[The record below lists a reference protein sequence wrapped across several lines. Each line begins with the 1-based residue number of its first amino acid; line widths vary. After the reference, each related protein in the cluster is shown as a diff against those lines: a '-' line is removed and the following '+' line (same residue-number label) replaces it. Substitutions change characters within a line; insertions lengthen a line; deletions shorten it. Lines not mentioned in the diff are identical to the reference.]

1 MVRKRDRASVHELF
15 EALGRRIVPMLLVL
29 FVGFALAGVAAWFWP
44 ATYRSTGVILI
55 EQQEMPADFVRSAV
69 SSYADQRVQIIGQRV
84 MTSANLLSI
93 AHKFDLYSAEK
104 TPPSREA
111 VLGRM
116 RKDIR
121 LEMISAD
128 VMDPRIGRPTKA
140 TIAFSV
146 GFDSRSPKVAA
157 EVASELTSLYMRE
170 NIESRQQLAEGTA
183 AFLNEE
189 AQKLGGRVAELE
201 NKIAQFKEA
210 NREALPELGE
220 FNMQL
225 MSRTDEELRNIDS
238 RARLLDQQIVFLDG
252 QMAQVTPSSLY
263 VSEGGERILSPADR
277 LKIARTEYASASATY
292 SEEHPTVKRLKR
304 EIEGLEAEVRGPAA
318 SNDVSRALTEARGQM
333 ASLRE
338 RYSEDHPD
346 VVALKRRI
354 ASLEQQLSGASAA
367 ASRPS
372 SGRSEKADNPAY
384 IQLQSQKHAAEQ
396 ERASLIAEKAQ
407 LRARLQ
413 SFESR
418 LAQAPTVERD
428 YNALLRELE
437 SEKSKYADVRQK
449 QMEAQLASNL
459 ETERKGERFTLI
471 EPPREAD
478 VPVSPNRL
486 AMLVLG
492 CGLSLATAIGLGL
505 ILEALDTR
513 IRGRRGIVALLDTP
527 PLAVIPWV
535 AVRRRS

>member
-1 MVRKRDRASVHELF
+1 MVRKRDHASVHELF

-29 FVGFALAGVAAWFWP
+29 FLGLALAGVAAWLWP

-93 AHKFDLYSAEK
+93 AHKFDLYSGEK

-354 ASLEQQLSGASAA
+354 ASLEQQLSSASAA

-471 EPPREAD
+471 EPPREPD